1 MRARQL
7 AAEILAPFAST
18 WKPQIN
24 QLAKAGANFEITPDA
39 THNALSST
47 VNPYPTLTAH
57 TMTFFIRAPS
67 NHPRNRLRSDL
78 IR

>member
-1 MRARQL
+1 M
-7 AAEILAPFAST
+7 AAEILAPFART

-39 THNALSST
+39 THNALRPT
-47 VNPYPTLTAH
+47 VNPNPTFTAH
-57 TMTFFIRAPS
+57 TMTLFMRAPS
-67 NHPRNRLRSDL
+67 NHSRNRLRSDL